1 MMGQPRDGQ
10 GRPGGRARRRIW
22 LGLALAAAAAP
33 ALAGDLADVRARG
46 KLVMLCFAKQDSI
59 FVRADLDVMREQG
72 LTLAQLRDPAHFQ
85 GADVD
90 LMKAFAAPLGLPL
103 EIRSVTTSYAE
114 LMPALVAGEGDVVA
128 SSITITEERAKL
140 VDFSAPYLQGWA
152 VVAVPLD
159 SQVTA
164 LSDLAGK
171 RGVAMRGSSQLE
183 FFAAVQPAGTRL
195 QLADFTAQSYLAV
208 LEGEA
213 DYMLMDST
221 APVGQPASPAYPDV
235 KVAVRLR
242 PFDYGFAVRRGS
254 DLRAALDQWLAQA
267 GASGEIQRIAA
278 RHGVFAPAP

>member
-1 MMGQPRDGQ
+1 V
-10 GRPGGRARRRIW
+10 
-22 LGLALAAAAAP
+22 LGLALVAAAAP
-33 ALAGDLADVRARG
+33 LLAGDLADVRGRG

-72 LTLAQLRDPAHFQ
+72 LPLAQLRDPAHFQ

-90 LMKAFAAPLGLPL
+90 LMKAFAASLGLPL
-103 EIRSVTTSYAE
+103 EVRSVTTSYAE

-128 SSITITEERAKL
+128 SSITITEEREKV
-140 VDFSAPYLQGWA
+140 VDFSVPYLQGWA

-159 SQVTA
+159 SRVTA

-183 FFAAVQPAGTRL
+183 FFREVQPAGARL
-195 QLADFTAQSYLAV
+195 ELTDFTAQSYLAV

-242 PFDYGFAVRRGS
+242 PFDYGFAVRPGS
-254 DLRAALDQWLAQA
+254 DLRAALDRWLAQA
-267 GASGEIQRIAA
+267 KASGEIERIAA